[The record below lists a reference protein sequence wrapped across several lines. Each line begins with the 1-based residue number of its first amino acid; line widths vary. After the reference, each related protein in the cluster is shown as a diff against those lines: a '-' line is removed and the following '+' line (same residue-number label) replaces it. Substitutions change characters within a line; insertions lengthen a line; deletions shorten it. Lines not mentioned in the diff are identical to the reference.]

1 MGIRKCKGRDAINPY
16 IQREKTVQPLHLVAR
31 TRTSDKFQHIRI
43 SIGEGSNAQQ
53 ILRPITHSYIFAK
66 EFQHNLLLDPTT
78 FIDSHQHRRGIK
90 DQGNL
95 RRAVS
100 IQLQFIWQEY
110 LPTIQKS
117 SPSAQF
123 TLYFVLLHL
132 DRIFGYFYRYIHQ

>member
-1 MGIRKCKGRDAINPY
+1 M
-16 IQREKTVQPLHLVAR
+16 AR

-43 SIGEGSNAQQ
+43 SIGEGSKAQQ
-53 ILRPITHSYIFAK
+53 ILRPISHSYNFAK
-66 EFQHNLLLDPTT
+66 EFEHHLLLDPTT
-78 FIDSHQHRRGIK
+78 FIDSHQHYRGIK
-90 DQGNL
+90 DQGHL
-95 RRAVS
+95 HRAVS

-132 DRIFGYFYRYIHQ
+132 DRIFGYFIATSISSFGEDFGDQDLLAVHLLKVGDI